1 MATNREPFIEQVTN
15 LINEKFKPCLK
26 EDSDVEFTTS
36 DLMELIT
43 IHYAREVFV
52 TANELIAILNEC
64 GYKNGIA
71 DKRIVWY
78 LKERN

>member
-1 MATNREPFIEQVTN
+1 MATNRDTFIEQVSN
-15 LINEKFKPCLK
+15 LINEKFRPCAK

-36 DLMELIT
+36 ELMELIT

-52 TANELIAILNEC
+52 TANELIEILKTS
-64 GYKNGIA
+64 GYVNGIA

-78 LKERN
+78 MKEIA